1 MPDTAILKAVEELE
15 RISLAGT
22 GKPHFEDKRYVAK
35 DFNPSNLIGLTG
47 ENKKI
52 CFVDGGSAI
61 IMEAPNFALAS
72 HRVYYSKYNGVNREQ
87 PKLPNMIDFLSL
99 TVSKP
104 LSGGISYET
113 SIYYDDKNAE
123 LIIPDKSDLVFDSFD
138 KTMTSGPVRADI
150 SNVAMVAREFAEWN
164 MIRVIAENE
173 DTEIV
178 VRDGSLQTIKTN
190 ESKYAN
196 EAARACAIK
205 KVSLCGVSKTSTLLT
220 TTGMPLLA
228 AIKNIADKNGFENKS
243 WYYKDIVEINHPDH
257 NAVMFVAKLNEASKY
272 VFRIEVS
279 KNSEAYYP
287 KILSGLAANSTD
299 FTFPGYPYGL
309 INSDMMGRVPN
320 DEMKYNRIKM
330 MAAASSKRISNSM
343 DTNSKAVDAH
353 SVLDSM

>member
-1 MPDTAILKAVEELE
+1 MADFAILKAVEELK
-15 RISLAGT
+15 RISLGGA

-47 ENKKI
+47 ENKRM

-61 IMEAPNFALAS
+61 IMEAPNFALAA
-72 HRVYYSKYNGVNREQ
+72 HRVYYSKYYGVNREQ

-99 TVSKP
+99 TISKP

-123 LIIPDKSDLVFDSFD
+123 SIIPRREDVIFDSFD

-150 SNVAMVAREFAEWN
+150 SSVAMVAREFAEWN
-164 MIRVIAENE
+164 MIRMIAENE
-173 DTEIV
+173 DTEII

-190 ESKYAN
+190 ESKYAK

-205 KVSLCGVSKTSTLLT
+205 NVLLCGVSKTSTLLT

-243 WYYKDIVEINHPDH
+243 WYYKDIVDINHPDH

-272 VFRIEVS
+272 VFRIEIS
-279 KNSEAYYP
+279 KTAETDYP

-309 INSDMMGRVPN
+309 INSDVMGRVSN
-320 DEMKYNRIKM
+320 DEMKYDRIKTL
-330 MAAASSKRISNSM
+330 AAASAKGISNSIYI
-343 DTNSKAVDAH
+343 DSKTVDAH
-353 SVLDSM
+353 GVLDSM